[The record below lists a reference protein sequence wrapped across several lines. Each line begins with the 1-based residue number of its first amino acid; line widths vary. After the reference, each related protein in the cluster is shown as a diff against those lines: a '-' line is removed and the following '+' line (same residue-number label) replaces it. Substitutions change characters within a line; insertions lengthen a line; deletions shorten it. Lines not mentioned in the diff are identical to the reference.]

1 MHEQEHHP
9 EHHSE
14 PHPDYHGEH
23 HHPGE
28 NQSPFAPLVFLLI
41 LIGSVA
47 VFSVIMGLSNF
58 LKTLM
63 NTAFSLLIDTCFYI
77 MAIAVIM
84 GALDALL
91 TEFGVVRLLNRL
103 LDPLMKPLYGLPGAA
118 ALGVVS
124 TYLSDNPAI
133 LSLAEEQ
140 GFRQY
145 FKKYQF
151 YALTNLGTAF
161 GMGIIVSTF
170 MLGLTIQD
178 EHLVAAVLVGNLGAV
193 IGSIVSTRLMIR
205 QTKKEFGEDEYAE
218 DIHVT
223 TEEHFPMIYHMSR
236 RKKKRPSLGMRVL
249 NASLQGGKGGVG
261 IGLSIIPGVL
271 VVCTLVMLL
280 TKGPG
285 EGGTYTGAAYEGIGL
300 LPWIADK
307 VNFLLQ
313 PLFGFAST
321 EAIAVPITALGSA
334 GAATGIVRDMAHQGL
349 VTSHDIAVFTA
360 MCMCWSGYLSTH
372 ASMMQALKRQD
383 LTGKAIISHT
393 IGGLAAGIAANWLFR
408 LLMLIL

>member
-1 MHEQEHHP
+1 
-9 EHHSE
+9 
-14 PHPDYHGEH
+14 
-23 HHPGE
+23 
-28 NQSPFAPLVFLLI
+28 
-41 LIGSVA
+41 
-47 VFSVIMGLSNF
+47 
-58 LKTLM
+58 
-63 NTAFSLLIDTCFYI
+63 
-77 MAIAVIM
+77 
-84 GALDALL
+84 
-91 TEFGVVRLLNRL
+91 
-103 LDPLMKPLYGLPGAA
+103 
-118 ALGVVS
+118 
-124 TYLSDNPAI
+124 
-133 LSLAEEQ
+133 
-140 GFRQY
+140 
-145 FKKYQF
+145 
-151 YALTNLGTAF
+151 
-161 GMGIIVSTF
+161 
-170 MLGLTIQD
+170 
-178 EHLVAAVLVGNLGAV
+178 
-193 IGSIVSTRLMIR
+193 
-205 QTKKEFGEDEYAE
+205 
-218 DIHVT
+218 
-223 TEEHFPMIYHMSR
+223 MIYHMSR

-334 GAATGIVRDMAHQGL
+334 GAATGIVRDMALQGL